1 MPLLSANDLGHA
13 YGADDLFAGLDF
25 KLEAKQRVGLV
36 GPNGCGKTTLLLIL
50 ADLLEPSAG
59 EVARQNELTLG
70 YLRQEAVLTFRGQD
84 NTVYEEML
92 TVFADLTHLE
102 QQLRQMEKE
111 MAGGNTAVSLLT
123 TYGEK
128 QQQYEAS
135 GGYDYQVDIKRVL
148 HGLGFPP
155 EEWQTPLSHL
165 SGGQKTR
172 VLLGRLLL
180 EKPDLLILDEPT
192 NHLDTAAIEW
202 LERTLRF
209 WEGTLI
215 IVSHDRYFLD
225 KVVSH
230 IWELRPQALTIYK
243 GNYSSYLE
251 QREANWEREAKL
263 FGEEMA
269 RLEAELD
276 FVRRNIAG
284 SQTDLAKG
292 KLKRLTRDIILLEE
306 VGVLGREGKSWLE
319 VGGRVRTFSANEAA
333 KRLRALKPPSNRPP
347 RLNIRLKSEEQSEQ
361 LVLRTARLT
370 IGYPDTPLF
379 KTEKIRLER
388 GDIAALIGPNGSG
401 KSTLLRTFLGQI
413 PPLRG
418 HIELGENVQVG
429 YFAQAH
435 DQLNLD
441 KRVLDEILHYRPTAE
456 QEARGYLAQYLFRGD
471 DVFKMVRD
479 LSGGERGRL
488 ALAILAATGANF
500 LLLDEPTNHLD
511 IPSQEVLQA
520 VLEQYDGTILLVSHD
535 RYLVSHLATQIWAIE
550 PVDTPEETTLRVFED
565 GYEAYLEKRAQEE
578 MAQVEA
584 AKLAS
589 APPPKLDWLADLD
602 AFVPPE
608 VASDVAEILP
618 AAKRPKAK
626 QKQKSPKGRSRRG
639 ASALEL
645 EIQNA
650 EIWLDKLEQELAQ
663 AEADGDEEQ
672 VAWLMEEYDTAVADL
687 EELLAQQDEF

>member
-1 MPLLSANDLGHA
+1 MPLLSVNNLGHA
-13 YGADDLFAGLDF
+13 YGADELFSGFDF
-25 KLEAKQRVGLV
+25 QLEPKQRVGLV

-50 ADLLEPSAG
+50 ADLLEPSEG
-59 EVARQNELTLG
+59 EVVRQNDLTLG

-92 TVFADLTHLE
+92 TVFADLTGLE
-102 QQLRQMEKE
+102 QELRQMEQE
-111 MAGGNTAVSLLT
+111 MAGGNTAVSFLT

-128 QQQYEAS
+128 QQQYEAG
-135 GGYDYQVDIKRVL
+135 GGYAYHVDIKRVL
-148 HGLGFPP
+148 QGLGFP
-155 EEWQTPLSHL
+155 ETEWQTPLNHL

-209 WEGTLI
+209 WEGTLL

-230 IWELRPQALTIYK
+230 VWELRPQSLNSYK

-263 FGEEMA
+263 FDEEMT
-269 RLEAELD
+269 RLESELD

-292 KLKRLTRDIILLEE
+292 KLKRLTRDIVLLEE

-319 VGGRVRTFSANEAA
+319 VGGRVRTLSANEAA
-333 KRLRALKPPSNRPP
+333 RRLRALKPPSNRPP

-370 IGYPDTPLF
+370 IGYPDAPLF
-379 KTEKIRLER
+379 KTDKIRLER

-401 KSTLLRTFLGQI
+401 KSTFLRTFLGEI

-418 HIELGENVQVG
+418 NIELGETVQIG

-441 KRVLDEILHYRPTAE
+441 KRVLDEILHYRPTSE
-456 QEARGYLAQYLFRGD
+456 QEARSYLAQYLFRGD
-471 DVFKMVRD
+471 DVFKQVRD

-550 PVDTPEETTLRVFED
+550 PAATPDETQLFVFED
-565 GYEAYLEKRAQEE
+565 GYEAYAEKRAQE
-578 MAQVEA
+578 ATAAAEA
-584 AKLAS
+584 AKLEN

-602 AFVPPE
+602 TFVPPE
-608 VASDVAEILP
+608 VAEVSSP
-618 AAKRPKAK
+618 TKRPK
-626 QKQKSPKGRSRRG
+626 QKSRRG

-663 AEADGDEEQ
+663 AEAEGDEEQ
-672 VAWLMEEYDTAVADL
+672 MAWLMEEYDTAVADL
-687 EELLAQQDEF
+687 EELLAQQDE

>member
-1 MPLLSANDLGHA
+1 MSLLSANDLGHA
-13 YGADDLFAGLDF
+13 YGADDLFSGLSLR
-25 KLEAKQRVGLV
+25 LEPKQRVGLV

-50 ADLLEPSAG
+50 ADLFEPSEG
-59 EVARQNELTLG
+59 DVVRQNDVTLG

-111 MAGGNTAVSLLT
+111 MAGGNTAVSFLT
-123 TYGEK
+123 TYGET

-135 GGYDYQVDIKRVL
+135 GGYEYQVDIKRVL
-148 HGLGFPP
+148 QGLGFPP

-230 IWELRPQALTIYK
+230 IWELRPQSLNSYK

-263 FGEEMA
+263 FDEEMT
-269 RLEAELD
+269 RLESELD

-401 KSTLLRTFLGQI
+401 KSTFLRTFLEEI

-418 HIELGENVQVG
+418 NIELGENVQIG

-441 KRVLDEILHYRPTAE
+441 KRVLDEILHYRPTSE

-471 DVFKMVRD
+471 DVFKQVRD

-550 PVDTPEETTLRVFED
+550 PAITSSETTLRVFED
-565 GYEAYLEKRAQEE
+565 GYEAYVEKRAQEE
-578 MAQVEA
+578 AAEAEA
-584 AKLAS
+584 AKLEN
-589 APPPKLDWLADLD
+589 APPPKLDWLADLET
-602 AFVPPE
+602 FVPPE
-608 VASDVAEILP
+608 VAEVLP
-618 AAKRPKAK
+618 SAKRSK
-626 QKQKSPKGRSRRG
+626 QKQDKSHRG
-639 ASALEL
+639 ASALDL

-663 AEADGDEEQ
+663 AEAKGDEEQ
-672 VAWLMEEYDTAVADL
+672 VAWLMEEYETAVADL